1 MLPPLF
7 IPPVFPGNFPGQE
20 PRHQFFP
27 HPQSGVQDGIPVGA
41 IIIFPGEILQQTQ
54 TLTSAMT
61 DLRYMPWMIC
71 DGSSLLK
78 TEYPELY
85 RVIGELYGAD
95 GSDKFKLPDYQGY
108 FLRGVDLKKS
118 LDKDDRIPP
127 PGPAVNPR
135 GVGSTQ
141 MDALQD
147 HTHNLKMTAQS
158 VTLGE
163 GPPLNLE
170 AAPPVPPSSQTGT
183 IYHQGDVRVSETE
196 TRAVNIAVNWLI
208 KTK

>member
-1 MLPPLF
+1 MLPPSF

-20 PRHQFFP
+20 PRHQFFRHP
-27 HPQSGVQDGIPVGA
+27 HPGVHDGVPVGA
-41 IIIFPGEILQQTQ
+41 IIIFPGELLQQTQ

-71 DGSSLLK
+71 DGTSLLK
-78 TEYPELY
+78 TEYPELF

-95 GSDKFKLPDYQGY
+95 GGDKFKLPDYRGY

-118 LDKDDRIPP
+118 LDKDDRTPP
-127 PGPAVNPR
+127 PGPAVNPQ

-141 MDALQD
+141 KDALQD
-147 HTHNLKMTAQS
+147 HMHTLKMTAQL
-158 VTLGE
+158 VTPE
-163 GPPLNLE
+163 E
-170 AAPPVPPSSQTGT
+170 APPVNFEVAAATPSAQTGT
-183 IYHQGDVRVSETE
+183 IYQEGDVRVSETE
-196 TRAVNIAVNWLI
+196 TRAINIAVNWLI

>member
-1 MLPPLF
+1 MF
-7 IPPVFPGNFPGQE
+7 TPPVFPGQFPGQE

-27 HPQSGVQDGIPVGA
+27 HPRPGVHDGVPVGA

-71 DGSSLLK
+71 DGSSLLM
-78 TEYPELY
+78 TEYPELF
-85 RVIGELYGAD
+85 RVIGGLYGMD
-95 GSDKFKLPDYQGY
+95 GNDKFKLPDYRGY

-118 LDKDDRIPP
+118 LDKDKRTPP
-127 PGPAVNPR
+127 PGKAVYSR
-135 GVGSTQ
+135 GIGSTQ
-141 MDALQD
+141 KDALRD
-147 HTHNLKMTAQS
+147 HMHELKMSTLS
-158 VTLGE
+158 V
-163 GPPLNLE
+163 PPGNEPPVNLE
-170 AAPPVPPSSQTGT
+170 VHTPTPSSQTGT
-183 IYHQGDVRVSETE
+183 IYEQSDVLVSKTE

>member
-1 MLPPLF
+1 MLPPSF

-27 HPQSGVQDGIPVGA
+27 HPRPGVHDGVPIGA
-41 IIIFPGEILQQTQ
+41 IIIFPGELLQQTQ

-71 DGSSLLK
+71 DGSSLLR
-78 TEYPELY
+78 TEYPELF
-85 RVIGELYGAD
+85 RVIGDLYGAD
-95 GSDKFKLPDYQGY
+95 GNDKFKLPDYRGY

-118 LDKDDRIPP
+118 LDKDDRTPP
-127 PGPAVNPR
+127 PGTAVNPQ

-141 MDALQD
+141 KDALQD
-147 HTHNLKMTAQS
+147 HKHKLNMTAMS
-158 VTLGE
+158 VTPQE
-163 GPPLNLE
+163 T
-170 AAPPVPPSSQTGT
+170 PPVNFEVAATDPLSHTDT
-183 IYHQGDVRVSETE
+183 IYPEGDVRVSKTE

>member
-1 MLPPLF
+1 MLPPSF

-20 PRHQFFP
+20 PRHHFFP
-27 HPQSGVQDGIPVGA
+27 HSRPGVHDGVPVGA

-85 RVIGELYGAD
+85 RVIGDLYGPD
-95 GSDKFKLPDYQGY
+95 GDDKFKLPDYRGY
-108 FLRGVDLKKS
+108 FLRGVDLEKS
-118 LDKDDRIPP
+118 LDKDERHAP
-127 PGPAVNPR
+127 PGPAVNSR

-141 MDALQD
+141 MDALRE
-147 HTHNLKMTAQS
+147 HMHSLNMTAQF
-158 VTLGE
+158 VTPQE
-163 GPPLNLE
+163 N
-170 AAPPVPPSSQTGT
+170 PPVNFEVAAAKSSTQTGD
-183 IYHQGDVRVSETE
+183 IYQPDEVRVSKTE

>member
-27 HPQSGVQDGIPVGA
+27 HPRPGTHDGVPVGA
-41 IIIFPGEILQQTQ
+41 IIIFPGELLQQTQ

-85 RVIGELYGAD
+85 RVIGELYGKE
-95 GSDKFKLPDYQGY
+95 GSDKFKLPDYRGY
-108 FLRGVDLKKS
+108 FLRGVDLTKS
-118 LDKDDRIPP
+118 LDKDDRTPP
-127 PGPAVNPR
+127 PGPAVNPQ

-141 MDALQD
+141 KDALQD
-147 HTHNLKMTAQS
+147 HEHTLNMTPQF
-158 VTLGE
+158 VTPE
-163 GPPLNLE
+163 E
-170 AAPPVPPSSQTGT
+170 TPPVNFEVSTTAPLSQTGT
-183 IYHQGDVRVSETE
+183 IYQQDGVNVSKFE